1 MERSGKVAQKI
12 LMIVGP
18 TAVGKTALSI
28 RLAQKF
34 NGQVVSGD
42 SMQVYQKL
50 DIGTAKITNEEM
62 QGIPHYLLD
71 EIPIDQRFSVADFI
85 DRTKKVI
92 SKIATQDAL
101 PMLVG
106 GTGFYL
112 QSFVDDFHF
121 GNDQYQDDRLRSQL
135 HQYAQEY
142 GQQALW
148 KRLDLVDSVAAAK
161 IPVANERRIIR
172 ALEVF
177 EKTGKKFSVQS
188 DHANNAYDFLIIG
201 LNTRRSLLYE
211 RINHRVDLM
220 VKDGVLDEARYL
232 YENGGGKLPA
242 GKGIGYKEF
251 YPYFEHQATLEECI
265 AKVKQNSRHYAKRQ
279 LTWFHNKMNVHWFDL
294 VQNFDADYPRIIE
307 LVEKW
312 LKEKNNEKMD

>member
-1 MERSGKVAQKI
+1 MAQKV

-18 TAVGKTALSI
+18 TAVGKTTLSI
-28 RLAQKF
+28 KLAQKF

-50 DIGTAKITNEEM
+50 DIGTAKVTNEEM

-85 DRTKKVI
+85 DRTRKAI
-92 SKIATQDAL
+92 LKIAAQDAL

-112 QSFVDDFHF
+112 QSLVDDFHF
-121 GNDQYQDDRLRSQL
+121 GNDQYQDDHLRNQL
-135 HQYAQEY
+135 HQYAAEN

-148 KRLDLVDSVAAAK
+148 DRLDQIDPVAAAK
-161 IPVANERRIIR
+161 IPVTNERRVIR

-188 DHANNAYDFLIIG
+188 DHPNNNYDFLIIG
-201 LNTRRSLLYE
+201 LNTARSVLYE

-220 VKDGVLDEARYL
+220 VKEGVLDEARYL
-232 YENGGGKLPA
+232 YENGGSKLPA

-251 YPYFEHQATLEECI
+251 YPYFEHQASLEECI

-279 LTWFHNKMNVHWFDL
+279 LTWFRNKMDVHWFDL
-294 VQNFDADYPRIIE
+294 VQNFDTDYPQIIE

-312 LKEKNNEKMD
+312 LKEKK